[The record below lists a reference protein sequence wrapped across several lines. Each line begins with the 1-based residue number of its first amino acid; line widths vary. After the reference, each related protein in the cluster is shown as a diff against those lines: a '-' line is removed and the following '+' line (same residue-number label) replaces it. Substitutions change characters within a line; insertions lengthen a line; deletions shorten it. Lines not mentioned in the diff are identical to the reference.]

1 MGKMLEMPKI
11 QDYIVELNDSKI
23 AKFKVEYSVVLENTC
38 DFVISRKTAKTERI
52 LAVLVS
58 KNLYYLKDINT
69 GEVEKLNRDN
79 LRKYLKDLSD
89 RTIKFEEVK
98 WINKV
103 TKDNFDDVI
112 NVITDEDYINM
123 CKNEIYIP
131 ELIMQEY
138 KEFAKQ
144 DIDFLKY
151 IFDYIP
157 DLTNRRK
164 YSNSFFEFVYLIK
177 NDFGAIEASYFVEK
191 YVASPIQYIEFFGY
205 RYGTNHKYGV
215 FWELIFNSK
224 YKLEFRKFIDYLF
237 FEMPKQGK
245 SELIREFFARYIDY
259 LDIQIELYG
268 EIKEQYSKTF
278 ETECDMMLLKRSL
291 INSAINNEKFE
302 EEIKKYQNLEFSDS
316 EYVMLLPKEPEEIK
330 TEGKVLNHYLGGY
343 GTRVARGHCGVV
355 FLRKKDAISEPLV
368 TIEVVNDCVT
378 QMQGENKRVPNF
390 AELHFINKWACEKEL
405 RLVA

>member
-1 MGKMLEMPKI
+1 MCKMLEETKI
-11 QDYIVELNDSKI
+11 QDYIVELNDAKI
-23 AKFKVEYSVVLENTC
+23 ANFKVEYSVVLENTC

-79 LRKYLKDLSD
+79 LRKYLKDLSN
-89 RTIKFEEVK
+89 RSIKLNEVK
-98 WINKV
+98 WIKEI
-103 TKDNFDDVI
+103 TRDNFDNVI
-112 NVITDEDYINM
+112 DVITDEDYTNM

-131 ELIMQEY
+131 ELIMREY
-138 KEFAKQ
+138 KEFAQK

-151 IFDYIP
+151 MFAYIP
-157 DLTNRRK
+157 ELSNRRK
-164 YSNSFFEFVYLIK
+164 YSKTFFEFVYLIK
-177 NDFGAIEASYFVEK
+177 NEFGAIEAGFFVEK
-191 YVASPIQYIEFFGY
+191 YAASPIQYVDFFPWRSFY
-205 RYGTNHKYGV
+205 SHKFGA
-215 FWELIFNSK
+215 FWELIFNIK
-224 YKLEFRKFIDYLF
+224 YRLEFRKFVDYLF

-245 SELIREFFARYIDY
+245 AELISEFFNRYIEY
-259 LDIQIELYG
+259 LDIQINLYG
-268 EIKEQYSKTF
+268 EIKEQYPKTF

-291 INSAINNEKFE
+291 VNSSIDTERFE

-316 EYVMLLPKEPEEIK
+316 DYIMMLPKEPEEIK
-330 TEGKVLNHYLGGY
+330 EEGKTLNHYLGGY
-343 GTRVARGHCGVV
+343 GTRVAKGQCGVV

-390 AELHFINKWACEKEL
+390 AELHFINKWVCEKGL